1 MHVQDPALF
10 SVLQIAFGPQ
20 GDGEHGA
27 IILATGTAT
36 TRPIETFTNII
47 LVDVLRCGGEQAMN
61 GLPT

>member
-10 SVLQIAFGPQ
+10 SALQIAFGPQ

-27 IILATGTAT
+27 IILATWTAT
-36 TRPIETFTNII
+36 TRPIETFYIFF
-47 LVDVLRCGGEQAMN
+47 LVDALRCGGEQAMN